1 MKKNLLYT
9 LLIFLALASGCAKE
23 TVDSSTTVPV
33 PSGTFTGQFRLLH
46 RSTDKVPFDTTS
58 ANIVLTLTTPAYT
71 YTVTGDT
78 STLHAGSYGGYSLNS
93 TEILFTDKT
102 YPTSGVPKKTHL
114 NGLYLYYYDGS
125 TFQMLAYS
133 SDTLSLEYDLKKS
146 TN

>member
-1 MKKNLLYT
+1 MKKNLPYL
-9 LLIFLALASGCAKE
+9 LLIFMALASGCAKE
-23 TVDSSTTVPV
+23 TVNSSTTVPV

-58 ANIVLTLTTPAYT
+58 AAIVLTLTTPANT

-78 STLHAGSYGGYSLNS
+78 STLHAGSYGSYTLN
-93 TEILFTDKT
+93 TQEILFTDKT
-102 YPTSGVPKKTHL
+102 YPTSGVPTKTHL